1 MEPLAN
7 NIDFKLSRNAAGRL
21 ELTTHDGTVHE
32 GVYPARAFPI
42 AAADE
47 GLSLLNKAGHELA
60 WITHLSE
67 LPVEYQQL
75 IEEELALREFMPVI
89 QRISHVSS
97 FVTPSTWHVETD
109 KGNTELTLKGEHQI
123 WRVTQT
129 NLLITDSHGVH
140 FIIRELDKLDK
151 QSRRLLDRF
160 L

>member
-1 MEPLAN
+1 METLAIN
-7 NIDFKLSRNAAGRL
+7 TDFKLSRNAAGRL
-21 ELTTHDGTVHE
+21 ALSTHDGTVHE

-42 AAADE
+42 AAPDE

-97 FVTPSTWHVETD
+97 FVTPSTWLVETD
-109 KGNTELTLKGEHQI
+109 KGNTELTLKGEDQI

-129 NLLITDSHGVH
+129 SLLITDSHGVH
-140 FIIRELDKLDK
+140 FIIRAFDKLDK
-151 QSRRLLDRF
+151 HSRKLLDRF